1 MLLQVRFHSQKL
13 KISMTPNSHKLIRNS
28 RYLLRRFIIN
38 HLNSFSPCLPPTSQG
53 PSRSRLHFRQNRPQG
68 DECIKCIKSEL
79 HLVFYVRPTSNGE
92 FVTVPGLNMAVDNN
106 FPLQLS
112 YYFSLYTRCPSLQKY
127 ISFPKKYLVS
137 PDRNIYS

>member
-1 MLLQVRFHSQKL
+1 MELSVSFEALHHIFD
-13 KISMTPNSHKLIRNS
+13 P
-28 RYLLRRFIIN
+28 
-38 HLNSFSPCLPPTSQG
+38 HLNSFSPRLPPTPQG

-106 FPLQLS
+106 FPFTTIILFPNMYPLS
-112 YYFSLYTRCPSLQKY
+112 PLRKY
-127 ISFPKKYLVS
+127 ISFPKQYLVS
-137 PDRNIYS
+137 SDRNIYS